1 MRVTPRATTKGPL
14 KIYYFRQNKR
24 GLTHSGFVIN
34 HYGNTINGHI
44 TASVCW
50 EASSRKAVKEWR
62 GFGGLS
68 LTKIKSP
75 DSGLQC
81 IMGVSVTVHCKA
93 RH

>member
-1 MRVTPRATTKGPL
+1 MGVTPRATIQGPP
-14 KIYYFRQNKR
+14 KIYYSRQNKR

-44 TASVCW
+44 TASFCW
-50 EASSRKAVKEWR
+50 EASSRKAVKKWR

-75 DSGLQC
+75 DSSLQC
-81 IMGVSVTVHCKA
+81 IMGVSVTTHYKA